1 MVRRRFFYFSGIV
14 STLIIATCFAA
25 TISLAGCSND
35 LNNVN
40 NGVNPDDF
48 YGGDNGDN
56 PSGGNGNQP
65 QKEATEYTSNT
76 STRDLLA
83 VDDVSAVTFTDTVYI
98 KLDDGEASSSGTSF
112 FSADGNEY
120 TAITAEKK
128 KAAQTVIENVLIY
141 KTSDGVITLNT
152 ENYTGT
158 LKVILSGKIENGSF
172 AMKTSAA
179 YTGLLLNNVNITSS
193 NYPPIEIKGDVVKTY
208 VILEGTN
215 SITDG
220 RKYGIGYS
228 EKEGTDY
235 YTSSFTDTPD
245 SDAELTKT
253 WACGSDT
260 KGSLYTKGSFIFS
273 GNGTLTVE
281 EEYKHAIY
289 AKDYIRVES
298 GTISINSTGRNGI
311 QSVNGFVMEDG
322 KITINGTGDNTNN
335 ESRGIIVEGSE
346 DKPGE
351 GFIEIHGGEI
361 NVNTVSK
368 GISAKWDIDDDAATT
383 DTTDD
388 PYPYVKITGGK
399 IYVKTTGTP
408 QDESRITY
416 TFTDADGESVTET
429 TKLSPEGIEGKQAL
443 FITGGEI
450 TLHTTDDC
458 LNASRDGSSKVEISG
473 GKIYAYS
480 SNNDAIDSNGQLV
493 ISGGTIVALT
503 ATTPECAFDCDNY
516 TFKITGGTFVGIGTS
531 NYSAPTS
538 SVCTQSTFVLSGN
551 YFGNGGTTLAVT
563 EAGTTSSGSG
573 SNEKAV
579 FAFTIPSAVFGTSS
593 RSDYV
598 MILSSPEIKTG
609 TNYNIKTGVSATG
622 GETFNGLY
630 TTLPTVNGGTTTVN
644 NASTSTTNYV
654 YTKSSVTNG
663 GPQEGEHINN
673 GPKPTRH

>member
-1 MVRRRFFYFSGIV
+1 MVKQKLLFSGIV
-14 STLIIATCFAA
+14 STVIITICFAA
-25 TISLAGCSND
+25 TIIFSSCSNS
-35 LNNVN
+35 LNNN
-40 NGVNPDDF
+40 F
-48 YGGDNGDN
+48 GGQGTT
-56 PSGGNGNQP
+56 
-65 QKEATEYTSNT
+65 KEASTYTPNE

-98 KLDDGEASSSGTSF
+98 KLDDEAA
-112 FSADGNEY
+112 FSADGTTY
-120 TAITAEKK
+120 TTITAATKK
-128 KAAQTVIENVLIY
+128 SPQTIIDGVIVYKA
-141 KTSDGVITLNT
+141 DGVITLNT
-152 ENYTGT
+152 EDYTGT
-158 LKVILSGKIENGSF
+158 LKVSLSGTASNTSF
-172 AMKTSAA
+172 AMKTSAGNI
-179 YTGLLLNNVNITSS
+179 GLVLNNINITSG
-193 NYPPIEIKGDVVKTY
+193 NYPPVEIKGDIEKVYLVV
-208 VILEGTN
+208 EGTN
-215 SITDG
+215 LLTDG
-220 RKYGIGYS
+220 RKYGTNYS
-228 EKEGTDY
+228 E
-235 YTSSFTDTPD
+235 S
-245 SDAELTKT
+245 
-253 WACGSDT
+253 GSDT
-260 KGSLYTKGSFIFS
+260 KGSLYTKGSFIIS

-311 QSVNGFVMEDG
+311 QSVNGFVMENG
-322 KITINGTGDNTNN
+322 KITINGTGENTNN

-346 DKPGE
+346 DRPGE

-361 NVNTVSK
+361 NVNTISK
-368 GISAKWDIDDDAATT
+368 GISAKWDIDDDAETT

-429 TKLSPEGIEGKQAL
+429 TKLSPEGIEGKQAI

-450 TLHTTDDC
+450 SINSTDDC
-458 LNASRDGSSKVEISG
+458 LNSSRDGSALVEISG

-480 SNNDAIDSNGQLV
+480 SSNDAIDSNGQLV

-531 NYSAPTS
+531 NYSAPTTS
-538 SVCTQSTFVLSGN
+538 ACSQSTFVLSGN
-551 YFGNGGTTLAVT
+551 YFGNGGTTFAVT
-563 EAGTTSSGSG
+563 EAGTGTGNTGTDTNTSSG
-573 SNEKAV
+573 EKAV
-579 FAFTIPSAVFGTSS
+579 FAFTIPAEIFGTSA

-598 MILSSPEIKTG
+598 MILSSPEIQAGKS
-609 TNYNIKTGVSATG
+609 YDIKTNVSVNG
-622 GETFNGLY
+622 GESFKGLY
-630 TTLPTVNGGTTTVN
+630 TQLPTVSGGTTSISG
-644 NASTSTTNYV
+644 ASTSTTNYV